1 MEFET
6 SLGLIFGFLA
16 GMIVAFLIMVLII
29 GPQITEIASYMSC
42 DELKNYILSFP
53 SKFIGGNVAPVLQ
66 LKCGI

>member
-6 SLGLIFGFLA
+6 GMGLILGFLA
-16 GMIVAFLIMVLII
+16 GCIVVILLVIVIT
-29 GPQITEIASYMSC
+29 GPQVTEMASYMSC

-53 SKFIGGNVAPVLQ
+53 SQLFEMNIAPVLQ